1 MKIHP
6 LAVVDPRAEIGE
18 SVEIGPFCV
27 IEPNVVIGDE
37 CKLESSV
44 VIKEGTVLGDNNYVA
59 EGAVLG
65 GAPQHV
71 AAPDVPGTVIIGTGN
86 TIREHV
92 TIHRAMNPGTA
103 TIVGDDNMLMAGSH
117 LAHDCRI
124 GSRIIM
130 ANGAL
135 LAGHVTVGDRAT
147 ISGAVVVHQF
157 TRIGEF
163 TMVGGQA
170 RIVQDVPPYM
180 LVDGLSSNIVG
191 LNRVGLKRAG
201 FKAKEMK
208 QLKAAYNVIYRQ
220 GLTWNEILATLESDF
235 DEGPAH
241 VFRPFLAST
250 TRGIVSEGRPA
261 SQTRPTQ
268 RTDNGDDYEGEGPRL
283 RIHTG

>member
-1 MKIHP
+1 VKIHP
-6 LAVVDPRAEIGE
+6 LAVIDPRADISP

-37 CKLESSV
+37 CKLESHV
-44 VIKEGTVLGDNNYVA
+44 VIKEGTVLGDNNYIA

-71 AAPDVPGTVIIGTGN
+71 AAPDESGTVIIGSGN

-92 TIHRAMNPGTA
+92 TVHRALNAGTA
-103 TIVGDDNMLMAGSH
+103 TIMGDDNMLMAGSH

-130 ANGAL
+130 ANSAL

-250 TRGIVSEGRPA
+250 TRGIISEGRPTH
-261 SQTRPTQ
+261 SQTRPIN
-268 RTDNGDDYEGEGPRL
+268 RNEDDNEGEGPML